1 MTSEVTA
8 IDSSLARA
16 HVGSSGFSYSSWK
29 GGFYPAGSKEID
41 FLSHYTAQL
50 PAVEINSTFYQLPSE
65 ATFERWAESTP
76 AGFRFALK
84 MNRRVTLAGRLEL
97 LPTFCEHARL
107 LGDRLGPI
115 RVALDRPRDDGFLR
129 LLLDSLDP
137 ELAYAFELRHPS
149 WEDSGNEL
157 LAERG
162 IARVNELKEGPG
174 FRYLRLREPPY
185 DDEQLEDWAGR
196 IRPLLAQDL
205 EVYCFFRH
213 EDEPTAPAY
222 ATRLLELLG
231 DRVRQPR

>member
-1 MTSEVTA
+1 MFSGMTSEVTA
-8 IDSSLARA
+8 IESSLARA
-16 HVGSSGFSYSSWK
+16 YVGSSGFSYSSWK

-41 FLSHYTAQL
+41 FLAHYADRL

-65 ATFERWAESTP
+65 ATFQRWAESTP
-76 AGFRFALK
+76 AGFRFTLK

-115 RVALDRPRDDGFLR
+115 RVALDRPRDDGFLQ

-149 WEDSGNEL
+149 WEDSGNRI

-162 IARVNELKEGPG
+162 IARVDELAEGPG
-174 FRYLRLREPPY
+174 FRYIRLREPPY
-185 DDEQLEDWAGR
+185 DERQLEDWSGR
-196 IRPLLAQDL
+196 IRPLLASNLD
-205 EVYCFFRH
+205 VYCFFRH

-222 ATRLLELLG
+222 AARLLELLRG
-231 DRVRQPR
+231 

>member
-1 MTSEVTA
+1 MFSGMTSEVTA
-8 IDSSLARA
+8 IESSLTRA
-16 HVGSSGFSYSSWK
+16 YVGSSGFSYSSWK
-29 GGFYPAGSKEID
+29 GSFYPADAREID
-41 FLSHYTAQL
+41 FLGLYADAL
-50 PAVEINSTFYQLPSE
+50 PAVEVNSTFYQLPSE

-97 LPTFCEHARL
+97 LPAFCDRARL

-115 RVALDRPRDDGFLR
+115 RFALDRPRDDGFLQ

-149 WEDSGNEL
+149 WEGSANRL

-162 IARVNELKEGPG
+162 IARIDELEDGPG

-185 DDEQLEDWAGR
+185 DESQLEDWAGR
-196 IRPLLAQDL
+196 IQPLLTRDL
-205 EVYCFFRH
+205 DVYCFFRH

-222 ATRLLELLG
+222 ASRLLALLRG
-231 DRVRQPR
+231 